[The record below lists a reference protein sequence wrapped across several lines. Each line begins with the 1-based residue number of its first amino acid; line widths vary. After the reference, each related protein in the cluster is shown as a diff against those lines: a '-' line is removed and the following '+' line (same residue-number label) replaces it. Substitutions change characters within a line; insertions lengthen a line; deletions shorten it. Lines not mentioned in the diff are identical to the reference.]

1 MHELNC
7 GQYVREVGRAARG
20 LVPVDLYAK
29 YDNEPAT
36 PEQLLEKIR
45 ESAEKIKGAK

>member
-1 MHELNC
+1 M
-7 GQYVREVGRAARG
+7 REVGRAARG